1 MSKSTVAELG
11 TLASVKRKGVI
22 SSIHWEGLFF
32 LVIAVLLGFQER
44 FLATDASVVSSNYH
58 FLNLYFK
65 FTSALLSSH
74 KFLAIPFLV
83 FFLYSTFRRAP
94 RRISTNRKSCG
105 HKNAA
110 KEAAA
115 QEYIISAIDEF
126 P

>member
-1 MSKSTVAELG
+1 MNTMLSCPLLIWSVTLPEKPSAAYAECAVK
-11 TLASVKRKGVI
+11 ASEVSQSYNAKKPSGAMI
-22 SSIHWEGLFF
+22 LKTFMFSLWGIAGL
-32 LVIAVLLGFQER
+32 L
-44 FLATDASVVSSNYH
+44 
-58 FLNLYFK
+58 
-65 FTSALLSSH
+65 
-74 KFLAIPFLV
+74 LAIA
-83 FFLYSTFRRAP
+83 SRAP

>member
-1 MSKSTVAELG
+1 MTPHSTTTSFVAIG
-11 TLASVKRKGVI
+11 I
-22 SSIHWEGLFF
+22 S
-32 LVIAVLLGFQER
+32 LVA
-44 FLATDASVVSSNYH
+44 LATTI
-58 FLNLYFK
+58 LNF
-65 FTSALLSSH
+65 
-74 KFLAIPFLV
+74 
-83 FFLYSTFRRAP
+83 RAP